1 MDSND
6 ELKEIEIKICTCY
19 NFDNIIKIEDFHL
32 EYIFIDEK
40 SYENYLV
47 YNISYKN
54 QTKLNLCV
62 LD

>member
-6 ELKEIEIKICTCY
+6 ELKGIEIKICTCY
-19 NFDNIIKIEDFHL
+19 YFDNIIKIEDFYL
-32 EYIFIDEK
+32 EHIFIDEK

-47 YNISYKN
+47 YNLPYKN
-54 QTKLNLCV
+54 QTNLNLCV

>member
-6 ELKEIEIKICTCY
+6 ELKGIEINICTCY
-19 NFDNIIKIEDFHL
+19 YFDNIIKIEDFYL

-47 YNISYKN
+47 CNIPYKN
-54 QTKLNLCV
+54 QTNSNLCV